1 MAGSH
6 RSKNAPTRRKRGTDA
21 KSGGRGRGKRV
32 LLWSAAVLAFVIL
45 AGAGGV
51 YWIYQKLNANIT
63 SADIDDK
70 LGEDRPEDLSPG
82 AKTILIAGSDTREG
96 MDEYGAVEG
105 MRSDTL
111 MILHIAENREW
122 ATVVSIPRDSWVE
135 IPACDMGDGV
145 MSEPHHAKI
154 NESYALG
161 GINGDAGG
169 AAACTIRTLEQNTGL
184 RIENFVSLDFL
195 GFKEMVD
202 ALGGV
207 EMCLDEPI
215 DDVKAHVTLDA
226 GCQTLNG
233 DDALG
238 FVRVRYSVGDGSDIG
253 RIERQQEFMN
263 ALAERAQSKLTSP
276 TSLYGFMDA
285 VTKSLTTDPEL
296 ASLDALYNL
305 ATELQGVP
313 KDKLNFIT
321 VPNYPRELDV
331 PTDKANVV
339 WDYPATE
346 LLFTSLAKDEPITK
360 EQLEEAAEA
369 APSPSEVRVR
379 VLNGT
384 GTTGQAAEVADRLR
398 NLGFQVVSTGNA
410 DPGTE
415 VSTISYPEGLEGH
428 ADVLGSRVP
437 GAQTQQTTDDL
448 PGVLTLTIGADF
460 QGVRG

>member
-1 MAGSH
+1 MV
-6 RSKNAPTRRKRGTDA
+6 
-21 KSGGRGRGKRV
+21 RGRAR
-32 LLWSAAVLAFVIL
+32 FVIL

-51 YWIYQKLNANIT
+51 YWIYQKLNGNIT
-63 SADIDDK
+63 SATIDDK

-82 AKTILIAGSDTREG
+82 AKTILVAGSDTREG
-96 MDEYGAVEG
+96 MDDYGAVEG

-145 MSEPHHAKI
+145 MSDPHHAKI

-195 GFKEMVD
+195 GFKDMVD

-207 EMCLDEPI
+207 DMCLDEPI

-233 DDALG
+233 EDALG

-263 ALAERAQSKLTSP
+263 ALAEKAQSKLTSP
-276 TSLYGFMDA
+276 TSLYVHGRGHQVADHR
-285 VTKSLTTDPEL
+285 P
-296 ASLDALYNL
+296 
-305 ATELQGVP
+305 
-313 KDKLNFIT
+313 
-321 VPNYPRELDV
+321 
-331 PTDKANVV
+331 
-339 WDYPATE
+339 
-346 LLFTSLAKDEPITK
+346 
-360 EQLEEAAEA
+360 
-369 APSPSEVRVR
+369 
-379 VLNGT
+379 GT
-384 GTTGQAAEVADRLR
+384 GQPGRAVQPGHRTPGRTEGQAELHHGAQLPARAGRPHRQGQCGVGLPGHRAAVHLAGQGRADHQGAVGGGRRGRPVPVRGTGAGAERHGHHRPGRRGRRPAAQS
-398 NLGFQVVSTGNA
+398 GFQVVSTGNA

-428 ADVLGSRVP
+428 AEVLGLAGA

-448 PGVLTLTIGADF
+448 PACSP
-460 QGVRG
+460 